1 MTDTTN
7 LDTTEKVDIL
17 IKQSFGFP
25 STSENKQ
32 WYEETSVKFNNYLNG
47 EELFLDVI
55 PNIPD
60 FDTHGTVKT
69 PEEVGLVS
77 GDFMNFNSDI
87 NNKSTCSIVDDS
99 TGTVRRY
106 RLLILQQTP
115 QLGDDA
121 GSSWYKL
128 NSSSNNVVKDAFQFN
143 FKQYKDENNN
153 VIQPYLYGL
162 YTEKST
168 SSVLPFGRSGGN
180 WIFEVKNGII
190 FFPDFINFS
199 NEEIVPDSKF
209 QINISDNFPVLTF
222 YKYIGQK
229 GINTLN
235 TKLFDISSAVT
246 KIIDGCYNII
256 ESGGSDL
263 SFAIFESSFNE
274 YFNFN
279 DELII
284 KKDVRITQNLYVD
297 GSFTYI
303 NSSVKTIVD
312 PIIELGADS
321 CGNELSVNDGQ
332 DRGLKLTYY
341 DDSLN
346 LQKSGFIGLVNQS
359 DSNLYNS
366 FALYSDACFNNNTI
380 DLCNS
385 SLGLL
390 NLYGLNSKIINT
402 DKLFNNNDISL
413 EEIKSLDNSSNYVL
427 NFKQLNSYL
436 DSKFFLKEDTFN
448 NFIDYSFNNVV
459 NDLSNIINNITDL
472 SSNLQLDISSLYSLI
487 TDISNRSPSS
497 DISLDSLYSDLSNII
512 NNITDLSSNL
522 QLDISSLY
530 SLITDISNRS
540 PSSDISLDSLYS
552 DLSNII
558 NNITDLSSNLQLDI
572 SSLYSLITDISNRSP
587 SSDISLDSL
596 YSDIS
601 NLKLDISNISNNI
614 VDLNYKDLLVK
625 SDINFNSALIN
636 FNKDSIEINKTSI
649 IEINKNIQNL
659 LITTYN
665 NENNIN
671 INKKSTQNNSEKII
685 EIIDQITDLS
695 NVSIF
700 NKNNIEYL
708 TFFSNILKADINYNS
723 SLINQNK
730 QSIDNNI
737 DNIEEINNKIN
748 NISNVLDNNTN
759 NINDNSLDI
768 SNILQS
774 INNISNVVDNNTNNI
789 NDNSLDISNILQSIN
804 NISNVVDN
812 NTDNIN
818 DNSLDISNILQSILE
833 NLNLIYGL
841 SGQIENLSGLSN
853 NNKNNIE
860 YLTAFNNI
868 LKADINYNSSIINKN
883 SQDINLLKTNA
894 KLNKETINDNITDI
908 NSINDLINNVL
919 NNIKFLS
926 QQDNLLKA
934 DLNYNSSLIKYN
946 SVDNNLLKDKV
957 NNLENTLNN
966 AYYLLNNKFSELEK
980 KLQNA
985 FDFI

>member
-7 LDTTEKVDIL
+7 LDTAEKVDIL

-47 EELFLDVI
+47 EELFLNVI
-55 PNIPD
+55 PNTPD
-60 FDTHGTVKT
+60 FDICGTVRT
-69 PEEVGLVS
+69 SEEVGLVS
-77 GDFMNFNSDI
+77 GDFMNFISDNSD
-87 NNKSTCSIVDDS
+87 KSTCSIVDDS
-99 TGTVRRY
+99 TGTIRRY

-121 GSSWYKL
+121 GTSWYKL
-128 NSSSNNVVKDAFQFN
+128 NSFSNNVVKDAFQFN
-143 FKQYKDENNN
+143 FKQYKDEQGN

-162 YTEKST
+162 YTQKST

-190 FFPDFINFS
+190 FFPDFNNFS
-199 NEEIVPDSKF
+199 NGTQTDSKF
-209 QINISDNFPVLTF
+209 QINVIDNFPVLTF

-229 GINTLN
+229 GINILN
-235 TKLFDISSAVT
+235 TKLFDISSTVT
-246 KIIDGCYNII
+246 KIIDGCYNILG
-256 ESGGSDL
+256 SGGSDL

-274 YFNFN
+274 YFNFD

-303 NSSVKTIVD
+303 NSSVQTIVD

-346 LQKSGFIGLVNQS
+346 LQKSGFIGLINQS

-366 FALYSDACFNNNTI
+366 FALYSDACFNNNSI

-390 NLYGLNSKIINT
+390 NLYGLNSEIINT

-413 EEIKSLDNSSNYVL
+413 EKIKSLDNSSNYVL

-448 NFIDYSFNNVV
+448 NFIDYSFNSLI
-459 NDLSNIINNITDL
+459 NDLS
-472 SSNLQLDISSLYSLI
+472 
-487 TDISNRSPSS
+487 
-497 DISLDSLYSDLSNII
+497 
-512 NNITDLSSNL
+512 
-522 QLDISSLY
+522 
-530 SLITDISNRS
+530 
-540 PSSDISLDSLYS
+540 
-552 DLSNII
+552 
-558 NNITDLSSNLQLDI
+558 
-572 SSLYSLITDISNRSP
+572 
-587 SSDISLDSL
+587 
-596 YSDIS
+596 
-601 NLKLDISNISNNI
+601 
-614 VDLNYKDLLVK
+614 
-625 SDINFNSALIN
+625 
-636 FNKDSIEINKTSI
+636 
-649 IEINKNIQNL
+649 NIQNL
-659 LITTYN
+659 LITADN

-671 INKKSTQNNSEKII
+671 
-685 EIIDQITDLS
+685 
-695 NVSIF
+695 
-700 NKNNIEYL
+700 
-708 TFFSNILKADINYNS
+708 YNS
-723 SLINQNK
+723 LLINQNK

-737 DNIEEINNKIN
+737 DSIEQINNK
-748 NISNVLDNNTN
+748 
-759 NINDNSLDI
+759 
-768 SNILQS
+768 
-774 INNISNVVDNNTNNI
+774 
-789 NDNSLDISNILQSIN
+789 IN

-818 DNSLDISNILQSILE
+818 DNSLDISNILQSVLD

-841 SGQIENLSGLSN
+841 SGQIENLSGLTN
-853 NNKNNIE
+853 INKNNIE
-860 YLTAFNNI
+860 YLTAFNNL
-868 LKADINYNSSIINKN
+868 LKADINNNSSIINKN
-883 SQDINLLKTNA
+883 SQDINLLKTNV

-908 NSINDLINNVL
+908 NSINDNITDINSINDLISNVL

-946 SVDNNLLKDKV
+946 SVDNNLLKNKV

-966 AYYLLNNKFSELEK
+966 AYYLLNNRFSDLER